1 MLMTIL
7 ALIVSASID
16 STTLCIGDQSDM
28 HLRAI
33 CDKGEK
39 VIFPQLEKEV
49 IPGVEIISKS
59 DVQSQVLED
68 GRVQYDQILTVTS
81 FNDSLFYVK
90 PLPFVS
96 NGDTVLSNGISLN
109 VVQPF
114 QLDSTDIAITDI
126 KSVYKAPVWWWGILR
141 WVVLALVIIGLI
153 VGGYFLMLYL
163 QKRNKLRAGVIDNTP
178 AEPAR
183 PAHEIALERLDT
195 IRDEMLWTKGQVK
208 EYHTQLTDVVREYIA
223 LRFGV
228 SSTEKTSDT
237 TLQEMR
243 PLLVEYTDVYN
254 QLHSM
259 LTLADYV
266 KFAKFIPSTMEN
278 EQSLRYA
285 YDFVRLTAVKEET
298 NTTK

>member
-1 MLMTIL
+1 
-7 ALIVSASID
+7 
-16 STTLCIGDQSDM
+16 M

-153 VGGYFLMLYL
+153 VGGYFLMLCL

>member
-1 MLMTIL
+1 M

-243 PLLVEYTDVYN
+243 PLLVEYIDVYN